1 MAHYAIMRM
10 NKHRVGSV
18 YGLNKHHERMK
29 DSYKS
34 NPDIDRTRTHLNY
47 HFVEPKDSYR
57 RQILARIDE
66 AGAKRRRDSIVM
78 QDCLVTASPEWMKQ
92 RTPDEQREYFEHA
105 YRFFEKHFR
114 KENIITAVVH
124 MDEHN
129 PHMHLCFVPITDK
142 GRLSSKDIIGGPKG
156 LVEWQDKFYEH
167 IHERY
172 PDLSR
177 GIPVRITK
185 RKHLPPY
192 LFKNAANLYAHYEEI
207 ERAIQDIGIIK
218 SKEKKAEALA
228 LLGRYA
234 PEMAKLKEQIP
245 QVNDYIE
252 RLKANIDSEQRISRY
267 WKGEAKELE
276 EALYQ
281 RDSKIRE
288 LSSTQRK
295 LEKLIN
301 RIPPDVL
308 AQMEEQERQARKRNK
323 GWER

>member
-1 MAHYAIMRM
+1 M

-18 YGLNKHHERMK
+18 YGLNKHHERLK
-29 DSYKS
+29 KEYKS
-34 NPDIDRTRTHLNY
+34 NEDIDHSRTHLNY
-47 HFVEPKDSYR
+47 HFVEPKGSYR
-57 RQILARIDE
+57 QQALARIE
-66 AGAKRRRDSIVM
+66 EVGARRRKDSIVM
-78 QDCLVTASPEWMKQ
+78 QDCLVTASPDWMKE
-92 RTPDEQREYFEHA
+92 RTPEEQRAYFQYA
-105 YRFFEKHFR
+105 YEFFEKHFR
-114 KENIITAVVH
+114 KENIISAVVH

-142 GRLSSKDIIGGPKG
+142 GRLSSKDIIGGPAG
-156 LVEWQDKFYEH
+156 LVEWQDRFYEH
-167 IHERY
+167 IHERF
-172 PDLSR
+172 PELSR

-192 LFKNAANLYAHYEEI
+192 LFKNAANLYDHYEEI
-207 ERAIQDIGIIK
+207 ERAIQDIGMIK
-218 SKEKKAEALA
+218 SKEKKTAAME

-234 PEMAKLKEQIP
+234 PEMAKLKAQIP

-252 RLKANIDSEQRISRY
+252 RLKADIDAEQHNSRY

-288 LSSTQRK
+288 LSNTQQK
-295 LEKLIN
+295 LERLISK
-301 RIPPDVL
+301 IPPEVL
-308 AQMEEQERQARKRNK
+308 KEMEEREREARKRNR